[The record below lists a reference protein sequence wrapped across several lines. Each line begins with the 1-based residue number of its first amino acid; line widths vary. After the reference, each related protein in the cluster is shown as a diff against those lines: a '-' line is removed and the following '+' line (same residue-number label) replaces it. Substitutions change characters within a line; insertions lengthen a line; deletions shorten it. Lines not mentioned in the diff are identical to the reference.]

1 MCYIGSMSFGAW
13 SLFFWRT
20 KMKSPLTDIAA
31 ILMCMLLVILVG
43 QYYIHKKSAENN
55 SLQQVEKRVEL
66 KEQAR
71 PKIDMS
77 SFQSA
82 VKRTE

>member
-1 MCYIGSMSFGAW
+1 
-13 SLFFWRT
+13 
-20 KMKSPLTDIAA
+20 MKDPLIDIAA
-31 ILMCMLLVILVG
+31 ILMCMLLVVLVG
-43 QYYIHKKSAENN
+43 QYYIHKKAAKN
-55 SLQQVEKRVEL
+55 SSLHEIEKRVEL

>member
-1 MCYIGSMSFGAW
+1 
-13 SLFFWRT
+13 
-20 KMKSPLTDIAA
+20 MKSPLTDIAA
-31 ILMCMLLVILVG
+31 ILMCMLLVVLVG
-43 QYYIHKKSAENN
+43 QYYIHKRAVENN
-55 SLQQVEKRVEL
+55 SLHQIEKRVEL

-71 PKIDMS
+71 PKIDMT

>member
-1 MCYIGSMSFGAW
+1 
-13 SLFFWRT
+13 
-20 KMKSPLTDIAA
+20 MKLPLVDIAA

-43 QYYIHKKSAENN
+43 QYYIHKKAVENN
-55 SLQQVEKRVEL
+55 SLHEIEKRVEL

-71 PKIDMS
+71 PKIDMT

>member
-1 MCYIGSMSFGAW
+1 
-13 SLFFWRT
+13 
-20 KMKSPLTDIAA
+20 MKSPLTDIAA
-31 ILMCMLLVILVG
+31 ILMCMLLVVLVG
-43 QYYIHKKSAENN
+43 QYYIHKRAMENN
-55 SLQQVEKRVEL
+55 SLHQIEKRVEL

-71 PKIDMS
+71 PKIDMT

>member
-1 MCYIGSMSFGAW
+1 
-13 SLFFWRT
+13 
-20 KMKSPLTDIAA
+20 MKSPLVDVAA
-31 ILMCMLLVILVG
+31 ILMCMLLVVLVG
-43 QYYIHKKSAENN
+43 QYYIHKKAVENN
-55 SLQQVEKRVEL
+55 SLHQIEKRVEL

>member
-1 MCYIGSMSFGAW
+1 
-13 SLFFWRT
+13 
-20 KMKSPLTDIAA
+20 MKSPLVDIAA
-31 ILMCMLLVILVG
+31 ILMCMLIVVLVG
-43 QYYIHKKSAENN
+43 QYYIHKKAVENN
-55 SLQQVEKRVEL
+55 SLHQIEKRVEL

>member
-1 MCYIGSMSFGAW
+1 
-13 SLFFWRT
+13 
-20 KMKSPLTDIAA
+20 MKSPLIDIAA

-43 QYYIHKKSAENN
+43 QYYIHKKAVENN
-55 SLQQVEKRVEL
+55 SLHQIEKRVEL

>member
-1 MCYIGSMSFGAW
+1 
-13 SLFFWRT
+13 
-20 KMKSPLTDIAA
+20 MKSPLTDIAA
-31 ILMCMLLVILVG
+31 ILMCMLLVVLVG
-43 QYYIHKKSAENN
+43 QYYIHKKAAKNN
-55 SLQQVEKRVEL
+55 SLHEIEKRVEL

>member
-1 MCYIGSMSFGAW
+1 
-13 SLFFWRT
+13 
-20 KMKSPLTDIAA
+20 MKSPLVDVAA
-31 ILMCMLLVILVG
+31 ILMCMLLVVLVG
-43 QYYIHKKSAENN
+43 QYYIHKKAVENN
-55 SLQQVEKRVEL
+55 SLHQIEKRVEL

-71 PKIDMS
+71 PKIDMT

>member
-1 MCYIGSMSFGAW
+1 
-13 SLFFWRT
+13 
-20 KMKSPLTDIAA
+20 MKSPLTDIAA
-31 ILMCMLLVILVG
+31 ILMCMLLVVLVG
-43 QYYIHKKSAENN
+43 QYYIHKKAAKN
-55 SLQQVEKRVEL
+55 SSLHQIEKRVEL

-71 PKIDMS
+71 PKIDMT

>member
-1 MCYIGSMSFGAW
+1 
-13 SLFFWRT
+13 
-20 KMKSPLTDIAA
+20 MKLPLIDIAA
-31 ILMCMLLVILVG
+31 ILMCMLLVVLVG
-43 QYYIHKKSAENN
+43 QYYIHKKAVKN
-55 SLQQVEKRVEL
+55 SSLHEIEKRVEL

-71 PKIDMS
+71 PKIDMT

>member
-1 MCYIGSMSFGAW
+1 
-13 SLFFWRT
+13 
-20 KMKSPLTDIAA
+20 
-31 ILMCMLLVILVG
+31 MLLVVLVG
-43 QYYIHKKSAENN
+43 QYYIHKKAAKNN
-55 SLQQVEKRVEL
+55 SLHQIEKRVEL

-71 PKIDMS
+71 PKIDMT

>member
-1 MCYIGSMSFGAW
+1 
-13 SLFFWRT
+13 
-20 KMKSPLTDIAA
+20 MKSPLIDIAA
-31 ILMCMLLVILVG
+31 ILMCVLLVVLVG
-43 QYYIHKKSAENN
+43 QYYIHKKAVENN
-55 SLQQVEKRVEL
+55 SLHQIEKRVEL

-71 PKIDMS
+71 PKIDMT

>member
-1 MCYIGSMSFGAW
+1 
-13 SLFFWRT
+13 
-20 KMKSPLTDIAA
+20 MKSPLTDIAA
-31 ILMCMLLVILVG
+31 ILMCMLLVVLVG
-43 QYYIHKKSAENN
+43 KYYIHKKAAKNN
-55 SLQQVEKRVEL
+55 SLHQIEKRVEL

>member
-1 MCYIGSMSFGAW
+1 
-13 SLFFWRT
+13 
-20 KMKSPLTDIAA
+20 MKSPLVDIAA
-31 ILMCMLLVILVG
+31 ILMCMLLVVLVG
-43 QYYIHKKSAENN
+43 QYYIHKKAVENN
-55 SLQQVEKRVEL
+55 SLQQIEKRVEL

-71 PKIDMS
+71 LKIDMT

>member
-1 MCYIGSMSFGAW
+1 
-13 SLFFWRT
+13 
-20 KMKSPLTDIAA
+20 MKSPIVDIAA

-43 QYYIHKKSAENN
+43 QYYIHKKAVENN
-55 SLQQVEKRVEL
+55 SLHQIEKRVEL